1 MAICALIHRLFIT
14 RRCQKQQS
22 SAWEASMLDAELFY
36 GSLSLILCN
45 CMIARFFWVR
55 ASLRHIFSSL
65 FSLIAALR

>member
-1 MAICALIHRLFIT
+1 MAIRALIHRLFIT

-55 ASLRHIFSSL
+55 AFLHVIFSL
-65 FSLIAALR
+65 LYFL